1 MFAKSKISQS
11 MIDAVNSVITEEE
24 KKRLIND
31 DDPVKIATSS
41 GTKVLGTRYGN
52 SAKAHRDATA
62 DTLAAVKGPKD
73 KELKALDKEPKRNL
87 DEDGDCVTPPQ
98 AKDIAKKEV
107 GKHEKGMHGKK
118 GEVAKHVKSMHK
130 ENVFLKFAKELQEN
144 KSTGTEPT
152 FTDNNMGEEMTDKQ
166 KSKREKIVM
175 SMKKGEAGMKQR
187 YGKNWKNVMYATATK
202 QAMKEDSSDE
212 WDGEELDED
221 DRSNAIEKQSK
232 DNLTKSMKAMG
243 KNNRQ
248 IKYFHK
254 KTDDAIKKAA
264 GEKVKEE
271 VELDESSPAKKLVAS
286 VNEKKEDDVS
296 NVKKDIASS
305 RLELKMKNQDIADKA
320 YLKHKPGTVKGQLT
334 QIGRFLRGKPE
345 IKESNDSHTHAAHYE
360 NDKGEWT
367 GMNLFTAKDDD
378 DAIKQAQAKCKE
390 GCKLSKVERHTTVK
404 EDVDVIQDKNGHKIT
419 TDMLSGR
426 VEGGKLNSFKNF
438 KVNLV
443 NSGEETIPTEV
454 DKGEDTKE
462 KQKIT
467 TNPGPVDIKFD
478 DKLGHPTVQS
488 HFGTEHQITH
498 ESTEPP
504 FDKPYKTVPKDVTDK
519 SGAKHTPMS
528 RARDL
533 ARQSFKKLKKET
545 MMGKISN

>member
-1 MFAKSKISQS
+1 
-11 MIDAVNSVITEEE
+11 
-24 KKRLIND
+24 
-31 DDPVKIATSS
+31 
-41 GTKVLGTRYGN
+41 
-52 SAKAHRDATA
+52 
-62 DTLAAVKGPKD
+62 
-73 KELKALDKEPKRNL
+73 
-87 DEDGDCVTPPQ
+87 
-98 AKDIAKKEV
+98 
-107 GKHEKGMHGKK
+107 
-118 GEVAKHVKSMHK
+118 
-130 ENVFLKFAKELQEN
+130 
-144 KSTGTEPT
+144 
-152 FTDNNMGEEMTDKQ
+152 
-166 KSKREKIVM
+166 
-175 SMKKGEAGMKQR
+175 
-187 YGKNWKNVMYATATK
+187 
-202 QAMKEDSSDE
+202 MKEDSSDE
-212 WDGEELDED
+212 WDGEELDE
-221 DRSNAIEKQSK
+221 A
-232 DNLTKSMKAMG
+232 T
-243 KNNRQ
+243 
-248 IKYFHK
+248 
-254 KTDDAIKKAA
+254 
-264 GEKVKEE
+264 
-271 VELDESSPAKKLVAS
+271 SPKGT
-286 VNEKKEDDVS
+286 
-296 NVKKDIASS
+296 
-305 RLELKMKNQDIADKA
+305 DIADKA

-443 NSGEETIPTEV
+443 TSGEETIPTEV

-488 HFGTEHQITH
+488 HFETEHQITH